1 MAFSNRQKIV
11 KCSCEESS
19 CWKIQKGAF
28 NKDAEKICFYLS
40 FGQVQRFCAESLSPG
55 KQARCSTGLG
65 GLGHSQ
71 GPLNLNGGWRSWVH
85 CTIIWDPQEVAL
97 KGREVG
103 HCHLTSGTSTAPS
116 QRKDGSGT
124 DGHYA
129 VDLSLVACQQGFTK
143 LLARRKY

>member
-1 MAFSNRQKIV
+1 MAFSNREKIV

-19 CWKIQKGAF
+19 RWKIQKGAF
-28 NKDAEKICFYLS
+28 NKDAEKICLYLS

-103 HCHLTSGTSTAPS
+103 HCHLTSGMSTAAS